1 MFGSAAA
8 ADTRATD
15 EKAIREGEVAWNGD
29 FKAKDADKIVA
40 RYADDATIMAPGEAA
55 AKGKDAIRA
64 TLNGL
69 LADKN
74 MSLGFASNTVE
85 VAKGGDIAYAQGTYT
100 LTATNPKTKK
110 PSTEK
115 GTYVTVYKKQAGGDW
130 KAIEDINTR
139 ERQPRRLRRKRQQPK
154 LIAKNRHFTPI
165 INSFCLNCPVEMITV
180 VHAERTQGYER
191 WRTLPKRRARALS
204 R

>member
-1 MFGSAAA
+1 MKRCYAIGFAVGMLLMVAGCSEAPPP
-8 ADTRATD
+8 ADTRAAD

-130 KAIEDINTR
+130 KAIEDINT
-139 ERQPRRLRRKRQQPK
+139 PGAATPPAPAKKTAAKAHRKK
-154 LIAKNRHFTPI
+154 
-165 INSFCLNCPVEMITV
+165 
-180 VHAERTQGYER
+180 
-191 WRTLPKRRARALS
+191 
-204 R
+204 